1 VLAQL
6 EHRADVE
13 SAEVD
18 RRGELLRIRLR
29 ADGVVSTIRDEL
41 ERMGFAAENSSDASA
56 ADARWYGLSDVGEL
70 SRDEGRVIA
79 SRVVPPFAV
88 AHGLAHDEIATLSD
102 RVAAALYACFVGH
115 RDTSLPAGGLAVP
128 CGRAVDDATAP
139 LIGPARAAALGQAIE
154 ADLAGAARP

>member
-1 VLAQL
+1 MLAQL

-13 SAEVD
+13 RAQVD
-18 RRGELLRIRLR
+18 RRGELLRIRLW
-29 ADGVVSTIRDEL
+29 ADGVGSAIRDEL
-41 ERMGFAAENSSDASA
+41 ERMGFAAEASDASTA
-56 ADARWYGLSDVGEL
+56 GARWYGLSDTGEL

-79 SRVVPPFAV
+79 SRVVPPFA
-88 AHGLAHDEIATLSD
+88 AGHGLAHDEIARLSD

-128 CGRAVDDATAP
+128 CGRAVEDAAAP
-139 LIGPARAAALGQAIE
+139 LIGLARAAALGQAIE